1 MFLLIIA
8 SLILPLQTS
17 FAVGKQGDKL
27 YYETLIRYQTLTTS
41 SFEQNNSEA
50 WIKIAK
56 DFHQIYEDH
65 PNSSRAEDTL
75 FLSGRI
81 YEEIGNRFHFRDD
94 YFRAIELSK
103 KFVERFPNSALA
115 DDALIRIAR
124 ITEIY
129 SKSDAYREYQ
139 KIIRDY
145 PGGDMFYAA
154 NNKVND
160 LKPYKDSPF
169 KSQNTEGYNNTP
181 GKPTALTTIGKAPA
195 IEKPTQPLFQSS
207 DRNLTQVT
215 KIRKWSTPD
224 FTRVVIEL
232 DKERPFKSHML
243 KADPSLDAPPRLYV
257 DIEGT
262 TVDPNLTLPT
272 LDKGLLRSIKF
283 ARNTPDKVRVVLY
296 ISSFKNFKVFPLYNP
311 YRIVM
316 DINGTAP
323 PTNVVTRPPH
333 LPARPPV
340 FTHPGGTH
348 ETPPGIM
355 EVLGLKIKTVVID
368 AGHGGNDPGAI
379 GPSGVK
385 EKDVN
390 LKIALALKKKLQ
402 ANKRIERVILT
413 RSTDRFIRLEERTA
427 IAQKNRA
434 DLFIS
439 IHCNSSKNRKAYGIE
454 TYILSFTENPESL
467 AVAARENATNARG
480 ASELRDIIK
489 KYVLSSKINESHS
502 LAHKVQ
508 NSLIRTLSNNY
519 SKIKNK
525 GVKKAPFVVLI
536 GADVPSILVETSF
549 ISNSREEKRLISN
562 RYIDRVATAISDGV
576 IKYSNSTQTAY
587 LTR

>member
-1 MFLLIIA
+1 MFLLIVV

-27 YYETLIRYQTLTTS
+27 YYENLIRYQTLTTS
-41 SFEQNNSEA
+41 SFEQNSSEA
-50 WIKIAK
+50 WIKIAEA
-56 DFHQIYEDH
+56 FHKIYEDH
-65 PNSSRAEDTL
+65 TNSTRAEDSL

-94 YFRAIELSK
+94 YFRAINLSK
-103 KFVERFPNSALA
+103 KFIERFPNSHLA

-169 KSQNTEGYNNTP
+169 KSHDNQSPDRPTTLTTP
-181 GKPTALTTIGKAPA
+181 GNVPA
-195 IEKPTQPLFQSS
+195 TEKPTRPLLQGS
-207 DRNLTQVT
+207 DKNLAQVT

-232 DKERPFKSHML
+232 DYERPFKSHML

-296 ISSFKNFKVFPLYNP
+296 ISSFKNFNVFPLYDP
-311 YRIVM
+311 FRIVM

-323 PTNVVTRPPH
+323 QKDYVAKAPYPP
-333 LPARPPV
+333 LEPPI
-340 FTHPGGTH
+340 FTHPAGKRP
-348 ETPPGIM
+348 ETPSTLIQ
-355 EVLGLKIKTVVID
+355 VLGLKIKTVVID
-368 AGHGGNDPGAI
+368 PGHGGTDPGAI

-390 LKIALALKKKLQ
+390 LKIALALKKKLE
-402 ANKRIERVILT
+402 AGNRIERVILT
-413 RSTDRFIRLEERTA
+413 RSTDKFIRLEERTA
-427 IAQKNRA
+427 IAQKNQA

-454 TYILSFTENPESL
+454 TYLLSFTEDPESL

-480 ASELRDIIK
+480 VSELRDIIK
-489 KYVLSSKINESHS
+489 KYVLSSKIDESKS
-502 LAHKVQ
+502 LATQVQ

-536 GADVPSILVETSF
+536 GADVPSILVEISF
-549 ISNSREEKRLISN
+549 ISNSREEKRLTSS

-576 IKYSNSTQTAY
+576 IKYSNSAQNAY